1 MPKNLFPVNKNW
13 GRLVVTEA
21 YEFLGAHLCEING
34 QQGAMF
40 RVWAPNA
47 KLVSVVGD
55 FNGWQTDAN
64 KMMPVADGI
73 WELFIPNLKEYD
85 AYKFAV
91 SGADGKTVFKADPF
105 AFHTE
110 TSPAN
115 ASKLFNINNY
125 AWQDE
130 VWLKNR
136 ESKNIYQSP
145 VNIYEVHLP
154 SWRRQENGAPL
165 SYTEVALQ
173 LADYAADMG
182 YTHIELMPIT
192 EYPFDGS
199 WGYQVTGYFALTSR
213 FGNPNDFKNFIDIL
227 HSRGIGIILDWVPA
241 HLPKDEFGL
250 YRFDGTHLF
259 EYSNPLKGEHKQWGT
274 AVFDYG
280 RVEVASFLISSA
292 IFWLKEYHIDGLRVD
307 AVASMLYLDYGRE
320 AGQWCPNADG
330 GNENLEAVWFLK
342 ELSKSVFG
350 FSPSVMLIAEES
362 TAWPMVTKPTYDGG
376 LGFNFKWNMGWM
388 NDMLRFMAIDPIYRK
403 YNHSSIT
410 FSFFYAFS
418 ENFILPLSHDEVV
431 HGKCSMI
438 GKMFGD
444 YEAKF
449 SSLRTFYAYMMAHP
463 GKKLMF
469 MGQEF
474 AQFDEWRYY
483 EQLDWFLLQFEAH
496 KKMQN
501 FVKALN
507 RFYLNSSAFW
517 QQDFSWQ
524 GFSWI
529 SHDDVNNSII
539 AFRRFDLSGDEII
552 VVCNF
557 VPVKREK
564 YRIGLPFY
572 GEYERIFSTDDKLY
586 GGNGGGLAKIKSET
600 LPMHGLEF
608 SAELIVPSMS
618 CEFYKCT
625 KKLKVPNVA
634 PKVQKGLSG
643 DLRYKK
649 AK

>member
-1 MPKNLFPVNKNW
+1 MPYNSFSADKKW
-13 GRLVVTEA
+13 GQSVLANA
-21 YEFLGAHLCEING
+21 YEFLGVRLCENKG
-34 QQGAMF
+34 QCGAVF

-47 KLVSVVGD
+47 KSVSVVGE
-55 FNGWQTDAN
+55 FNGWQLEAN
-64 KMMPVADGI
+64 KMEQTFGGI
-73 WELFIPNLKEYD
+73 WECFIPNAKEYSS
-85 AYKFAV
+85 YKFAV
-91 SGADGKTVFKADPF
+91 TGYDGKIRFKADPY

-110 TSPAN
+110 TPPAN
-115 ASKLFNINNY
+115 ASKIYNINNY
-125 AWQDE
+125 VWRDDE
-130 VWLKNR
+130 WIKKR
-136 ESKNIYQSP
+136 ENGNVYQSP

-154 SWRRQENGAPL
+154 SWRKKENGAPL
-165 SYTEVALQ
+165 SYTEAAAE

-182 YTHIELMPIT
+182 YTHIELMPVT

-199 WGYQVTGYFALTSR
+199 WGYQVTGYFAPTSR
-213 FGNPNDFKNFIDIL
+213 FGSPNDFKNFIDIL
-227 HSRGIGIILDWVPA
+227 HTRGIGIILDWVPA

-250 YRFDGTHLF
+250 YNFDGTHLY
-259 EYSNPLKGEHKQWGT
+259 EYSNPQKGEHKQWGT
-274 AVFDYG
+274 AVFDWG

-320 AGQWCPNADG
+320 AGAWSPNAKG
-330 GNENLEAVWFLK
+330 GNENLEAVWFIR
-342 ELSKSVFG
+342 ELSKSVFS

-388 NDMLRFMAIDPIYRK
+388 NDMLKFMSIDPIYRK
-403 YNHSSIT
+403 YNHSAIT

-449 SSLRTFYAYMMAHP
+449 AALRTFYAYMMAHP
-463 GKKLMF
+463 GKKLIF

-474 AQFDEWRYY
+474 AQFNEWRYY
-483 EQLDWFLLQFEAH
+483 EQLDWFLLDFEAH

-501 FVKALN
+501 FVRALN
-507 RFYLNSSAFW
+507 RFYLNQPALW
-517 QQDFSWQ
+517 QRDFSWQ

-529 SHDDVNNSII
+529 SHDDINNGII

-552 VVCNF
+552 AVCNF
-557 VPVKREK
+557 VPVKRK
-564 YRIGLPFY
+564 NYRIGLPFY

-586 GGNGGGLAKIKSET
+586 GGSGGGYAKFKSQA

-608 SAELIVPSMS
+608 SAELFVPATSL
-618 CEFYKCT
+618 EYYRCT
-625 KKLKVPNVA
+625 KKLRYHTPRSKRSA
-634 PKVQKGLSG
+634 KGCKG
-643 DLRYKK
+643 GVNI

>member
-199 WGYQVTGYFALTSR
+199 WGYQVTGYFAPTSR
-213 FGNPNDFKNFIDIL
+213 FGNPNDFKNFIDI
-227 HSRGIGIILDWVPA
+227 
-241 HLPKDEFGL
+241 F
-250 YRFDGTHLF
+250 
-259 EYSNPLKGEHKQWGT
+259 
-274 AVFDYG
+274 
-280 RVEVASFLISSA
+280 
-292 IFWLKEYHIDGLRVD
+292 
-307 AVASMLYLDYGRE
+307 
-320 AGQWCPNADG
+320 
-330 GNENLEAVWFLK
+330 
-342 ELSKSVFG
+342 
-350 FSPSVMLIAEES
+350 
-362 TAWPMVTKPTYDGG
+362 
-376 LGFNFKWNMGWM
+376 
-388 NDMLRFMAIDPIYRK
+388 
-403 YNHSSIT
+403 
-410 FSFFYAFS
+410 
-418 ENFILPLSHDEVV
+418 
-431 HGKCSMI
+431 
-438 GKMFGD
+438 
-444 YEAKF
+444 
-449 SSLRTFYAYMMAHP
+449 
-463 GKKLMF
+463 
-469 MGQEF
+469 
-474 AQFDEWRYY
+474 
-483 EQLDWFLLQFEAH
+483 
-496 KKMQN
+496 
-501 FVKALN
+501 
-507 RFYLNSSAFW
+507 
-517 QQDFSWQ
+517 
-524 GFSWI
+524 
-529 SHDDVNNSII
+529 
-539 AFRRFDLSGDEII
+539 
-552 VVCNF
+552 
-557 VPVKREK
+557 
-564 YRIGLPFY
+564 
-572 GEYERIFSTDDKLY
+572 
-586 GGNGGGLAKIKSET
+586 
-600 LPMHGLEF
+600 
-608 SAELIVPSMS
+608 
-618 CEFYKCT
+618 
-625 KKLKVPNVA
+625 
-634 PKVQKGLSG
+634 
-643 DLRYKK
+643 
-649 AK
+649 